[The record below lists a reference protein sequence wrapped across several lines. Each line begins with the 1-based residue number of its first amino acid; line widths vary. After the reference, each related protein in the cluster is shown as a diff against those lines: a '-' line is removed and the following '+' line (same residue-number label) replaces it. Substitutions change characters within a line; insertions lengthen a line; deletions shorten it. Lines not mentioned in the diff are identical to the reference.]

1 MINILF
7 CLCGF
12 HCTISSRLVTLK
24 EIGTGFIS
32 NLECHFLRMF
42 LICLFWFSSRSFA
55 FLTLGSIRPSCTFC
69 RSISSPSPKAKP
81 FKFVKPSDIWP
92 KINDKWQNSLFNY
105 NENQSLLIKKIDTS
119 CCNEIEL
126 PPLSKDWSS
135 LTIHVRRTKVSDLT
149 WSISPDWLK
158 KVYQV
163 HCFTCNHSKTLA
175 SHDENKPCFR
185 IAW

>member
-1 MINILF
+1 MINIF
-7 CLCGF
+7 FRLCGF

-24 EIGTGFIS
+24 KIGTGFIR

-55 FLTLGSIRPSCTFC
+55 FLTLGSIWPSWTFC

-105 NENQSLLIKKIDTS
+105 NENQSLLIKNNEWHRVTS
-119 CCNEIEL
+119 LVKRLVIINNSCSQNKGFWFDLINFTPLIKKSL
-126 PPLSKDWSS
+126 PG
-135 LTIHVRRTKVSDLT
+135 
-149 WSISPDWLK
+149 
-158 KVYQV
+158 
-163 HCFTCNHSKTLA
+163 TL
-175 SHDENKPCFR
+175 FFM
-185 IAW
+185 